1 VDHVLDRAR
10 ADPPQEPPELH
21 LEVIGSSVRV
31 TAGTSAR
38 PEEPPAKK
46 RAEELLAWLAA
57 TYPPY
62 AGRYVA
68 HADLEEHLW
77 PQFQAAT
84 GCKRS
89 LASVVRGLNKATDTR
104 DRDYIDPGD
113 GRRRIVKEYLVPRP
127 AAAVVDIEVA
137 RKRA

>member
-1 VDHVLDRAR
+1 
-10 ADPPQEPPELH
+10 
-21 LEVIGSSVRV
+21 VIGSSVRV
-31 TAGTSAR
+31 TARTHAR

-46 RAEELLAWLAA
+46 RAEELLTWLAA

-77 PQFQAAT
+77 PLFQAAT

-89 LASVVRGLNKATDTR
+89 LASVVRGLNKMTDTR
-104 DRDYIDPGD
+104 DRDYIDPRD
-113 GRRRIVKEYLVPRP
+113 GRRRTVKEYRVPQS
-127 AAAVVDIEVA
+127 ATVVVDMAAA